1 LLLGGGALVLGGG
14 ALLAFEEH
22 DRLQRWGHA
31 AGVIGS
37 PDRAIPKGDAA
48 AVYGSFTSA
57 AMQRSVRYGL
67 YTPDGTVATTLVCL
81 HGKGGSEHTAFDN
94 IGIHRFVAERHL
106 PIAVAAVAGGD
117 DSYWHARS
125 DGTDAGR
132 MVVEE
137 FVPLVKE
144 RTGATNVALLGWS
157 MGGYG
162 SLLAMA
168 RHPDLFAAVAV
179 GSPAIW
185 QRAGQTAPGAF
196 DDAADFA
203 RNNLFSMTGPLRSAA
218 IRVDCG
224 NSDPFV
230 PGVRAFLTAVPTAT
244 GQFRPGYHDDAFWR
258 SVAPDQL
265 DFLTAHVG

>member
-1 LLLGGGALVLGGG
+1 VLGGG
-14 ALLAFEEH
+14 ALLAVEER
-22 DRLQRWGHA
+22 DRIKRLGHA
-31 AGVIGS
+31 VGVIDG

-48 AVYGSFTSA
+48 AVYDSFRSA
-57 AMQRSVRYGL
+57 AMDGSVRYGM
-67 YTPDGTVATTLVCL
+67 YTPGGPVTAAIVCL

-94 IGIHRFVAERHL
+94 MGVHRFVEERQL
-106 PIAVAAVAGGD
+106 PIAVASVAGGD
-117 DSYWHARS
+117 DSYWHARR

-132 MVVEE
+132 MLIDE
-137 FVPLVKE
+137 FIPLVRE
-144 RTGATNVALLGWS
+144 RTGAAKIALLGWS

-162 SLLAMA
+162 SLLAVA
-168 RHPDLFAAVAV
+168 RHPGLFTSVAV

-185 QRAGQTAPGAF
+185 QHAGQTAPGAF
-196 DDAADFA
+196 DDAADFN
-203 RNNLFSMTGPLRSAA
+203 RNNLFSLTGTLRTAA

-258 SVAPDQL
+258 SVLPDQL
-265 DFLTAHVG
+265 DFFMTHAG